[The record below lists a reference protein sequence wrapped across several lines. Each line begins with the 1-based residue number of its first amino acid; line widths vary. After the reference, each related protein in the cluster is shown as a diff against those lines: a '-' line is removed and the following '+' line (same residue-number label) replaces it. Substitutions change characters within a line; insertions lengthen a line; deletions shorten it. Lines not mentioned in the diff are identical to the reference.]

1 MSASSTTTVKVPRSV
16 VATLRKLMRRGIGP
30 TRPMGRRKPVS
41 LGQAITWLA
50 CDELERQTS
59 LAGAEPS
66 DVAEVAEEAVAAR

>member
-1 MSASSTTTVKVPRSV
+1 
-16 VATLRKLMRRGIGP
+16 MRRGIGP